1 MTISSKLSDIG
12 GLEFVVS
19 DSTDTDDVN
28 GFSDAI
34 QAVGAET
41 AKFSGGATMQANS
54 GLIIGLSQLKINTS
68 DALPGVRTEVG
79 ADFVTF
85 PANGNTVDNNETTFS
100 SSGSS
105 GGEAVIDYGS
115 VATRDIKLVT
125 RMQYIQP
132 EFGSSGAMTFVYQI
146 SDDNIS
152 YSNPVTSSPTFQSL
166 AVTPGGDMMG
176 GGTINSG
183 IVTYNDANSQSFRYI
198 KLTLTL
204 SGTASAP
211 TWFIYQAT
219 EQDIGVNQVTVRIR
233 SSATLDTA
241 DGSVLINNQVM
252 DENETLT
259 FNTQLLLTGPSE
271 FVTLEI
277 VSLTSFNI
285 PTTLSEITSV
295 KEV

>member
-1 MTISSKLSDIG
+1 MTISAKLSDVV

-19 DSTDTDDVN
+19 DPTDIDDVG

-34 QAVGAET
+34 QTVGAET
-41 AKFSGGATMQANS
+41 AKFSGGADMQANS
-54 GLIIGLSQLKINTS
+54 GLVIGVSQLKINTS
-68 DALPGVRTEVG
+68 DAVPGVRTEVG
-79 ADFVTF
+79 GDFITF

-100 SSGSS
+100 SSGSA

-241 DGSVLINNQVM
+241 DGTILINDQVM
-252 DENETLT
+252 GENEVLT
-259 FNTQLLLTGPSE
+259 FDTSLLLTGPSE
-271 FVTLEI
+271 FITLEI
-277 VSLTSFNI
+277 VSLTSFDL
-285 PTTLSEITSV
+285 PVTLSEITSIQ
-295 KEV
+295 EV